1 MHKVNIANYVVFD
14 IANRFNLD
22 ENRDMDAELVEMVAN
37 AWHKKH
43 FVSGTYFSKMTF
55 TFYVKKV
62 RRSF

>member
-37 AWHKKH
+37 AWHNKH
-43 FVSGTYFSKMTF
+43 FVSGAQKPE
-55 TFYVKKV
+55 
-62 RRSF
+62 

>member
-43 FVSGTYFSKMTF
+43 FVSGAKEPECFRSDT
-55 TFYVKKV
+55 VKP
-62 RRSF
+62 SFWI